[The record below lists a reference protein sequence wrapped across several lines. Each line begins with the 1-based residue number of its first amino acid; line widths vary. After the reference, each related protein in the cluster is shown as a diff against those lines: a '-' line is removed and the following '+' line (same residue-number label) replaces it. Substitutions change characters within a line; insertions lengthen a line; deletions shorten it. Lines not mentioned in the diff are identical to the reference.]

1 MKKDVQMSFFDSSD
15 FFLPRMDTNS
25 CEFLNSFV
33 LIRETR
39 PEPVEGF
46 AAEIPPGNQ
55 RYAISQAYPAY

>member
-1 MKKDVQMSFFDSSD
+1 MKKDMQMSFFDSSD
-15 FFLPRMDTNS
+15 FFFREWTRIRAN
-25 CEFLNSFV
+25 FLNSFV